1 MKSRRAVGGLISMIG
16 LLVVFGVIGVAFLSL
31 NTQQTSL
38 FSTQQRLSEL
48 QHDRN
53 LESFEGKILNCKKT
67 NSTHTDFVTIRINNT
82 SSQSSDLS
90 SFIAYNKVFQNVT
103 DSGYFNGTKITI
115 QALESKIMDL
125 TDIKYNL
132 DAANPAPEPDHATR
146 LILLSNLGNKLILD
160 YDFDINCVP

>member
-38 FSTQQRLSEL
+38 FSIQQRLNEL

-53 LESFEGKILNCKKT
+53 LESFEGKIINCKET

-82 SSQSSDLS
+82 SSQSSDLT
-90 SFIAYNKVFQNVT
+90 SFIAYNTTFQNVT
-103 DSGYFNGTKITI
+103 DSGYFNNTKITI
-115 QALESKIMDL
+115 QAQQSRIFDL
-125 TDIKYNL
+125 TDIRYDL
-132 DAANPAPEPDHATR
+132 DDNDIPQDSATR
-146 LILLSNLGNKLILD
+146 MILLSDLGNKIIFD
-160 YDFDINCVP
+160 YDFEACT